1 MAGIKIGNFHS
12 EQDLKMYMT
21 DFSVS
26 PPEVRTAYVDVPFRD
41 GLLDFTTALTGGI
54 TRYQKRTVTASFV
67 TRDTAENGWRERY
80 HTCINALHGRK
91 EKLIFD
97 YDPDYYY
104 LGRIACDASKNDQ
117 LIGAVTLTADCDPYK
132 YKLNPTVCEYD
143 VSGTLTIT
151 LQNEMRPSAPTIT
164 TDAEMQLV
172 WGASG
177 ENSLTLNAGTH
188 RYTGLLLLEGDNE
201 FTVNGTG
208 HIKFEYQEG
217 AL

>member
-54 TRYQKRTVTASFV
+54 TRYQNRTVTASFV

-151 LQNEMRPSAPTIT
+151 LQNEMRPSTPTIT

-177 ENSLTLNAGTH
+177 ENSLTLDAGTH